1 MPISPV
7 LRPVLERA
15 FEERINDFVIDHSNG
30 VWSPLKKLA
39 SDLGIEGLH
48 PHVFRHT
55 WATQAVLR
63 GVPLKKVAMFLGDKE
78 KTVIENYQHL
88 SPDYLEDVFE
98 GS

>member
-1 MPISPV
+1 M
-7 LRPVLERA
+7 
-15 FEERINDFVIDHSNG
+15 
-30 VWSPLKKLA
+30 PLKKLGVG
-39 SDLGIEGLH
+39 LGLECMH
-48 PHVFRHT
+48 PNVVRHT